1 MRMRAALLALLA
13 FASPLRAN
21 DVGAHVEFAGRP
33 MDGGASAPI
42 RADFTG
48 LLIQGRFEGPAV
60 AVEAAVKSGEAWG
73 PWIEATGESASK
85 GRFWLK
91 VMITGKKGDS
101 VRLRVA
107 SPAAHEIFGVYATD
121 FEEER
126 PGDGTFKRMS
136 ALPPAGGAPKPEV
149 QPRAS
154 WGAAPAS
161 KPYSPMTP
169 ERITVHHTE
178 SEQPMSRESA
188 VDELQVIQRF
198 HQNGRGWIDMA
209 YHYLIDGGGRI
220 WEGRPM
226 AVVGAHVKGKN
237 DGNVG
242 ISLMGDFSKGK
253 KKPTVAQ
260 SASLTRLTRW
270 LSAAY
275 AIPAD
280 RVKGHRDQEITVCPG
295 DALYAQ
301 LDELRRAT
309 AASSDLYASA
319 RRGVLVLREPAW

>member
-1 MRMRAALLALLA
+1 MSMRAAVLALLA
-13 FASPLRAN
+13 FAAPLRAN
-21 DVGAHVEFAGRP
+21 DVGTHVEFAGRP
-33 MDGGASAPI
+33 FDGAPSEPV
-42 RADFTG
+42 RSDFTG
-48 LLIQGRFEGPAV
+48 LLIQGRFEGPAA
-60 AVEAAVKSGEAWG
+60 AVEASVKSGTTWG
-73 PWIEATGESASK
+73 PWIEATGESSK
-85 GRFWLK
+85 NGRFWMK
-91 VMITGKKGDS
+91 VLVAGKKGDS
-101 VRLRVA
+101 VRLRT
-107 SPAAHEIFGVYATD
+107 AAAVEVFGVYATD
-121 FEEER
+121 FAEEG
-126 PGDGTFKRMS
+126 PGPGPFRSMTAPIPS
-136 ALPPAGGAPKPEV
+136 AASSPKPEV
-149 QPRAS
+149 KSRGE
-154 WGAAPAS
+154 WGARPAA

-178 SEQPMSRESA
+178 SVQPLSAESA
-188 VDELQVIQRF
+188 IDELQATQRF

-226 AVVGAHVKGKN
+226 AVVGAHVKEKN

-260 SASLTRLTRW
+260 IASLTRLTRW
-270 LSAAY
+270 LSATY

-280 RVKGHRDQEITVCPG
+280 RVKGHRDQEITECPG

-309 AASSDLYASA
+309 AASSDLYAST
-319 RRGVLVLREPAW
+319 RRAGIVLREPAW

>member
-1 MRMRAALLALLA
+1 MRAALLALLA
-13 FASPLRAN
+13 FAAPLRAN
-21 DVGAHVEFAGRP
+21 DVGARVEF
-33 MDGGASAPI
+33 DGMAFDGSPSAPI

-48 LLIQGRFEGPAV
+48 LLIQGRFEGPAA
-60 AVEAAVKSGEAWG
+60 AVEASVKSGNAWG
-73 PWIEATGESASK
+73 PWIEATGESTAK
-85 GRFWLK
+85 GRFWMK
-91 VMITGKKGDS
+91 VLIAGKKGDS
-101 VRLRVA
+101 VRLRT
-107 SPAAHEIFGVYATD
+107 AATVELFGVYATN

-126 PGDGTFKRMS
+126 PGPGPFRNMTATIPS
-136 ALPPAGGAPKPEV
+136 AVSSPKPEV
-149 QPRAS
+149 RTRAE
-154 WGAAPAS
+154 WGARPAA

-178 SEQPMSRESA
+178 SAQPLSAESA
-188 VDELQVIQRF
+188 IDELQATQRF

-226 AVVGAHVKGKN
+226 AVVGAHVKEKN

-242 ISLMGDFSKGK
+242 ISLMGDFTKGK

-260 SASLTRLTRW
+260 IASLKGLTRW
-270 LSAAY
+270 LSATY

-280 RVKGHRDQEITVCPG
+280 RIKGHRDQEITECPG

-309 AASSDLYASA
+309 AASSDLYAST
-319 RRGVLVLREPAW
+319 RRAGIVLREPAW